1 MGVQEEDQMGQDDAG
16 QADVVGRLRV
26 GRARAADPVD
36 HHGVQVV
43 VHQRFVHHFLRRR
56 NKKKGRRQ
64 DLAPSVATKAKAQN
78 AEDRLTLIQ
87 FLCPLS
93 RYPCV
98 MKRTRRL
105 GWMPLRLR
113 LSRSPRITF
122 YTRTQQRKKNP
133 VKKKLGTFP
142 FRHVV
147 MMQSFIRE
155 LRLGWASLGDG
166 TLSDGCDWLVLLA
179 LKVKDAGRAP
189 PLVSPLASSES
200 VDDDDWDGIGN
211 EAAVGCL
218 KRIDCRGRIP
228 QLTS

>member
-1 MGVQEEDQMGQDDAG
+1 
-16 QADVVGRLRV
+16 
-26 GRARAADPVD
+26 
-36 HHGVQVV
+36 
-43 VHQRFVHHFLRRR
+43 
-56 NKKKGRRQ
+56 
-64 DLAPSVATKAKAQN
+64 
-78 AEDRLTLIQ
+78 
-87 FLCPLS
+87 
-93 RYPCV
+93 
-98 MKRTRRL
+98 
-105 GWMPLRLR
+105 
-113 LSRSPRITF
+113 
-122 YTRTQQRKKNP
+122 
-133 VKKKLGTFP
+133 
-142 FRHVV
+142 